1 MELFNLGL
9 GAALVYEVQAK
20 FSVLVFIILIFLIIS
35 WHLRISVYC
44 VLRGEGPHSISAV
57 VAVSSSIRQWGELM
71 GPQKW
76 NYFLGA
82 ELHWV
87 QFLPLAWDLPYLK
100 SALPYVIN
108 NVLCGQAAQKKELD
122 ACEGEQGGCQ

>member
-35 WHLRISVYC
+35 WHLRISVYR

-82 ELHWV
+82 ELHRV